1 MNPGSSGP
9 SVQHLLVAYAAS
21 LPRALTLNSP
31 VQRHDSSRSVQ
42 PGPMAGVR
50 TAWQGSSKQSDSSRL
65 LTARVLHKW
74 YSSGSPRAPVRG
86 RTLGSRAGTV
96 AWHPRAMLDLQSIP
110 TCLKAMFKEAAR
122 AGPGTR
128 GRQPSLR
135 SPWRLPAPRPQAAG
149 RSAGKDAPGLW
160 LIHRPGMFASSPG
173 AHSSETR
180 SPTRCSLCQGWA
192 AHVKFGTRRR
202 SEAEITESGGD
213 VPRLGYGGNTTGRAC
228 QNPQRCARQ
237 SLAFTVSRLHLAN
250 PD

>member
-1 MNPGSSGP
+1 MTRAAFSLPGSFTNGIR
-9 SVQHLLVAYAAS
+9 QAA
-21 LPRALTLNSP
+21 
-31 VQRHDSSRSVQ
+31 
-42 PGPMAGVR
+42 PGPLYGAGRWVPEL
-50 TAWQGSSKQSDSSRL
+50 ARL
-65 LTARVLHKW
+65 
-74 YSSGSPRAPVRG
+74 P
-86 RTLGSRAGTV
+86 GT
-96 AWHPRAMLDLQSIP
+96 PGPCSDLQSIL

-128 GRQPSLR
+128 GHQPSLR

-160 LIHRPGMFASSPG
+160 LIHGPGMFASSPG

-180 SPTRCSLCQGWA
+180 SPTRCSLCQGWG

-213 VPRLGYGGNTTGRAC
+213 VPWLGYGGNTTGRAC